1 MNRQSGFTMLELLT
15 AVAVAAVLLVVALPN
30 YQQMIKNNCLTT
42 DANSLVTSLQQA
54 RSEAVKRSTTTT
66 LTATNAADSSNE
78 WGLGWKITI
87 DEDRNGNGTL
97 DAGEDYD
104 GDGALSNSALVRE
117 VGLTCTKTTVD
128 EPADTTSITYDSS
141 GFPSTSAKFNVCDD
155 RTGETGR
162 QVSISFTGRPS
173 TESNYTGCP

>member
-1 MNRQSGFTMLELLT
+1 MIELLT
-15 AVAVAAVLLVVALPN
+15 AVAIAAVLLVIALPN
-30 YQQMIKNNCLTT
+30 YQQMIKNNCMTT
-42 DANSLVTSLQQA
+42 DANSLVSSLQQA

-66 LTATNAADSSNE
+66 VTATNTGDSSNE

-104 GDGALSNSALVRE
+104 GDGALSNAALVRE
-117 VGLTCTKTTVD
+117 VSLTCTTTTID
-128 EPADTTSITYDSS
+128 EPADTTAITYGSD
-141 GFPSTSAKFNVCDD
+141 GFTNASAKFNICDD

-162 QVSISFTGRPS
+162 QVTISFTGRPS
-173 TESNYTGCP
+173 TDSDYTGCL

>member
-1 MNRQSGFTMLELLT
+1 MNRQTGFTLLELMT
-15 AVAVAAVLLVVALPN
+15 AVAIAAVLLVVALPN
-30 YQQMIKNNCLTT
+30 YQQMVKNNCLTT

-66 LTATNAADSSNE
+66 LTATNAGNASNE
-78 WGLGWKITI
+78 WGLGWKVTI

-104 GDGALSNSALVRE
+104 GDGVLSNSALVRE
-117 VGLTCTKTTVD
+117 VSLTCTATTVD
-128 EPADTTSITYDSS
+128 EPANTTSITYDSS

-173 TESNYTGCP
+173 TESDYTGCP

>member
-1 MNRQSGFTMLELLT
+1 MNRQSGFTLLELMI
-15 AVAVAAVLLVVALPN
+15 AVAIAAVLLVVALPN

-54 RSEAVKRSTTTT
+54 RSEAVKRSSTTT
-66 LTATNAADSSNE
+66 LTATNASDTNNE
-78 WGLGWKITI
+78 WGLGWKVTI

-104 GDGALSNSALVRE
+104 GDGALSNSALVRQ
-117 VGLTCTKTTVD
+117 VNLTCTATTMD
-128 EPADTTSITYDSS
+128 EPADTTSISYDSS
-141 GFPSTSAKFNVCDD
+141 GFPSTSAKVNICDD

-162 QVSISFTGRPS
+162 QVSISFTGRPQ
-173 TESNYTGCP
+173 TESDYTGCL